1 MCIDRHSFMTNELT
15 HLLESPVDA
24 SEIDELGHL
33 SVPFYE
39 QRAIAACHR
48 LAQSHGLDIAACRS
62 KGIEFT
68 LVDAY
73 LRNLREQFLGAPL
86 LVRGGVL
93 AVGEQRLQCYQELVN
108 TESDELSATFVYEFE
123 LQRYADREPLPLPDE
138 VVQSASA
145 SIIAWPEHGRP
156 RSINLQQTP
165 ALPEVA
171 TLQQLDLART
181 LPRQVEAEECDET
194 GLYLAERFTHLPYS
208 GERVDDLS
216 AQWVFETAEGHR
228 LGMADLES
236 RQLLFSLPRVGER
249 IQSFRAEVD
258 IARKTFH
265 RNHWVYNLDTGRLI
279 TIASLVSV
287 ALDLDARRAVE
298 IPPEMR
304 AALEARFHPDLR

>member
-1 MCIDRHSFMTNELT
+1 MSKPLTN
-15 HLLESPVDA
+15 LLESPVDA

-39 QRAIAACHR
+39 QRAVAACHK
-48 LAQSHGLDIAACRS
+48 LAHSHGLDIASCRNQ
-62 KGIEFT
+62 GIEFT
-68 LVDAY
+68 LIDAY

-93 AVGEQRLQCYQELVN
+93 TVSEQRLRCYQELIN
-108 TESDELSATFVYEFE
+108 TDTDELSAVFVYEFE
-123 LQRYADREPLPLPDE
+123 LQRYTSREPLPLPDE

-156 RSINLQQTP
+156 RSIDLQHAP
-165 ALPEVA
+165 AAPDLA
-171 TLQQLDLART
+171 TLQRLDLALT
-181 LPRQVEAEECDET
+181 QPRLVEAEECDET
-194 GLYLAERFTHLPYS
+194 GLYLAERFMNLPYT
-208 GERVDDLS
+208 GERVDDPAAL
-216 AQWVFETAEGHR
+216 WVFETSEGHT

-236 RQLLFSLPRVGER
+236 RQLLFNLPRVGER

-258 IARKTFH
+258 IGRKTFY
-265 RNHWVYNLDTGRLI
+265 RNHWVYSLDSGKLI
-279 TIASLVSV
+279 SIASLVSV

-304 AALEARFHPDLR
+304 AALEARFHPELR